1 MSQAKPDWREL
12 QRNMISKAIY
22 LYTLKRMA
30 KHYVFY
36 VIAFGFVFL
45 LPLTTLADQAS
56 STAHNDAV
64 SSYTCALLFGLSII
78 VSQNIAG
85 SGAAQGGGSDY
96 LPLIL
101 SRPISRAQYIF
112 TKWLALSTVVGAVSL
127 LQFLMLCMLGETTS
141 HHWTTFMVFCAF
153 IERMLDA
160 LSICIALVLVSLLPT
175 RQLFG
180 YGVIGL
186 ELIGLNHLVFDF
198 DFYVP
203 AYSSSTTGVLKQLGI
218 NDWLNKHF
226 FPLLT
231 TSSFESTLASLN
243 TLVGQ
248 LSDLIAPRFFVF
260 DFLTNSTFDIY
271 PLVTYLMNLCVG
283 LVLCNVLLNWRDI
296 NYASE

>member
-1 MSQAKPDWREL
+1 
-12 QRNMISKAIY
+12 MISKAIY

-36 VIAFGFVFL
+36 VIAFGFIVA
-45 LPLTTLADQAS
+45 LPLTTLADS
-56 STAHNDAV
+56 NSVSAHNDAV

-85 SGAAQGGGSDY
+85 GGAAQGGGSDY

-101 SRPISRAQYIF
+101 SRPVSRAQYIF
-112 TKWLALSTVVGAVSL
+112 TKWFALSTVVGGVSV
-127 LQFLMLCMLGETTS
+127 LQFVALCLCGETIT
-141 HHWTTFMVFCAF
+141 HHWTELMVFSAF
-153 IERMLDA
+153 VERLLDA
-160 LSICIALVLVSLLPT
+160 MSICIALVMVSLLPT

-180 YGVIGL
+180 YGVIAL
-186 ELIGLNHLVFDF
+186 ELIGLDHLIFDF

-203 AYSSSTTGVLKQLGI
+203 AYSSATTSLLKHLGVYE
-218 NDWLNKHF
+218 WLTKHF
-226 FPLLT
+226 LPLIFT
-231 TSSFESTLASLN
+231 CNPHDFFTMLN
-243 TLVGQ
+243 NLITQ
-248 LSDLIAPRFFVF
+248 ISDVIAPRFFVF

-283 LVLCNVLLNWRDI
+283 LVLCNLLLNWRDI